1 MPGSAPGP
9 GPSRSGVGS
18 LNAVVTGAN
27 RGIGLEIARILAER
41 GERVFA
47 ACRRR
52 SPELD
57 ALPVRVIDAVDVSDD
72 RSVTALRERLQAE
85 PIDLLINNAGLL
97 RYDRLDN
104 LDWDG
109 IRRQFEVN
117 TLGPLRV
124 SAALGPSMRRGGKI
138 GIVSSRVGSL
148 ADNTSG
154 GLYGYRISK
163 AAVNMVGVNL
173 ARDFKPRGI
182 AVYVLHP
189 GYVRTAMTGGAGHVD
204 PHRAAQGLIERLDN
218 LKLADTGTFWHAQG
232 HPLPW

>member
-1 MPGSAPGP
+1 M
-9 GPSRSGVGS
+9 
-18 LNAVVTGAN
+18 
-27 RGIGLEIARILAER
+27 
-41 GERVFA
+41 
-47 ACRRR
+47 
-52 SPELD
+52 
-57 ALPVRVIDAVDVSDD
+57 
-72 RSVTALRERLQAE
+72 
-85 PIDLLINNAGLL
+85 
-97 RYDRLDN
+97 
-104 LDWDG
+104 
-109 IRRQFEVN
+109 
-117 TLGPLRV
+117 
-124 SAALGPSMRRGGKI
+124 
-138 GIVSSRVGSL
+138 GSL

-189 GYVRTAMTGGAGHVD
+189 GYVRTAMTGGSGHVD